1 MSNLT
6 NTIFNGEREITLS
19 DIKKAIPSEYFI
31 KRESRFMV
39 SVFYSVSLTLL
50 TAYLADKFIPLEFSY
65 TPIWI
70 AYGIINGT
78 IATGIW
84 ILGHECGHQAFSDKK
99 WANDTL
105 GYILHTAVLVPYF
118 SWQYS
123 HHIHHSKC
131 NHLIDGESHVPR
143 KEGDPKLKVW
153 LKIKEIAGSESLS
166 ILYLLNMV
174 LIGWPLYLF
183 FGASGG
189 PVRKFSSHFIVPN
202 ELFNGNMLF
211 KVHLSNFGIVFMIY
225 LLYLLARANS
235 FTYVLVIYL
244 VPYLVVNAWISV
256 ITYL

>member
-1 MSNLT
+1 M
-6 NTIFNGEREITLS
+6 
-19 DIKKAIPSEYFI
+19 
-31 KRESRFMV
+31 
-39 SVFYSVSLTLL
+39 
-50 TAYLADKFIPLEFSY
+50 
-65 TPIWI
+65 
-70 AYGIINGT
+70 
-78 IATGIW
+78 
-84 ILGHECGHQAFSDKK
+84 
-99 WANDTL
+99 
-105 GYILHTAVLVPYF
+105 
-118 SWQYS
+118 
-123 HHIHHSKC
+123 
-131 NHLIDGESHVPR
+131 PR